1 MNQLRRRHYR
11 LTRGLRL
18 MSRTLAFR
26 LAYSPRLSRIALS
39 FCVQMKPASHKVIDR
54 FWSYELGIQSGLAK
68 TPAVCC
74 TVQHLYFCSR
84 YDLRVFVESDR
95 TSTLQTAID
104 RGLGGW
110 ETEWRELFLPSVDLY
125 MSTEAEDRADILVGG
140 RGA

>member
-1 MNQLRRRHYR
+1 
-11 LTRGLRL
+11 
-18 MSRTLAFR
+18 
-26 LAYSPRLSRIALS
+26 
-39 FCVQMKPASHKVIDR
+39 MKPASHKVIDR